1 VLKRLAAVGLRT
13 VPAASRCMNSSG
25 LITRCVVPSRHG
37 CVVVTSLF
45 VIACFAT
52 DLKAAVG
59 LLLIGAVP
67 SLVAGLACFL
77 RPAQGD
83 SGHARRAR
91 IDDAAARLSGGGAGG
106 LKSVRGVPKA
116 SKHPLAAER
125 QNA

>member
-1 VLKRLAAVGLRT
+1 
-13 VPAASRCMNSSG
+13 MNSSG

-37 CVVVTSLF
+37 YVVVTLLF
-45 VIACFAT
+45 VDAFFAP
-52 DLKAAVG
+52 DLKTAVG

-77 RPAQGD
+77 RPARGD
-83 SGHARRAR
+83 SGHASRAR

-106 LKSVRGVPKA
+106 LKPVRGVPKPP
-116 SKHPLAAER
+116 KHPLAAET